1 MFIFRAVFYSE
12 NTDIKFRRKFR
23 TYMLK
28 KKQGV
33 TCLCEKMTVHGAV
46 EMSLNRGHEKFK
58 RSAAVVSL
66 NN

>member
-28 KKQGV
+28 KKHGV
-33 TCLCEKMTVHGAV
+33 TCLCETMTVHGAV
-46 EMSLNRGHEKFK
+46 ETILKKGAMKSLN
-58 RSAAVVSL
+58 VVL
-66 NN
+66 L